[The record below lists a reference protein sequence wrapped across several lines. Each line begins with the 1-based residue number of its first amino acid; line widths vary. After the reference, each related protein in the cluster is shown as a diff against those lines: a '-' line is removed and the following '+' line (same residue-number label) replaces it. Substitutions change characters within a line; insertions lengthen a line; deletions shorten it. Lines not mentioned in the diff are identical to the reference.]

1 MNNFKFRLAFFALLL
16 VVSFSCENEGTD
28 SLSEDPAA
36 LDESLS
42 SDSGGSADGNG
53 NGDNSGLI
61 TAGEWNDLNHWDF
74 WTNLLNGQNFSNMSD
89 HWGFYTENRIALHI
103 TTNGFPAKNVP
114 VRLTNDAAT
123 VWETRTDNLGNAE
136 LWIGLFQPTQEI
148 DLQAYSIY
156 IDGAPSEV
164 VPQWFSDAG
173 VLEFSIDAYAPPQD
187 KVEIAFMVDATGSMS
202 DELEFLK
209 DDLVSVISQVEDQ
222 NTSTSFL
229 TGTVFYR
236 DVGDD
241 YVVRHSGFATDVET
255 TLEFIEAQSADGGGD
270 YPEAVHTALASTLG
284 ELQWSQNATSRLVFM
299 LLDAPPHY
307 EPQIV
312 DNIRQSVQIAATSGI
327 KLIPV
332 SASGI
337 DKETEFLLRFLSVST
352 NGTYVFIT
360 DDSGIGND
368 HLEPS
373 VGQYEVEKLNDLMVR
388 LINKYSE

>member
-1 MNNFKFRLAFFALLL
+1 MNNYLSRFAFVALLL
-16 VVSFSCENEGTD
+16 LFTLSCENEGAD

-36 LDESLS
+36 GLDEFS
-42 SDSGGSADGNG
+42 SDDSNGGGNG
-53 NGDNSGLI
+53 NGDSSGLI
-61 TAGEWNDLNHWDF
+61 TAGEWNDLSQWDF
-74 WTNLLNGQNFSNMSD
+74 WGNLLNEQYFSAMPD
-89 HWGFYTENRIALHI
+89 YWGFYTNNRIALRV
-103 TTNGFPAKNVP
+103 TYNGLPAKNIP
-114 VRLTNDAAT
+114 VSLNNSGGV
-123 VWETRTDNLGNAE
+123 VWETKTDNLGNAE

-148 DLQAYSIY
+148 DLEEYSLH
-156 IDGAPSEV
+156 IDGVLSET
-164 VPQWFSDAG
+164 VPQFFGDAG
-173 VLEFSIDAYAPPQD
+173 VITLSLEAYAPPQD

-209 DDLVSVISQVEDQ
+209 DDLVNVISKVENQ
-222 NTSTSFL
+222 NTNTSFL

-241 YVVRHSGFATDVET
+241 YVVRHSDLSNDVDT
-255 TLEFIEAQSADGGGD
+255 TLEFINAQRADGGGD
-270 YPEAVHTALASTLG
+270 YPEAVHTALDAILSQ
-284 ELQWSQNATSRLVFM
+284 LQWSQNAKSRLVFL

-307 EPQIV
+307 EPQIL
-312 DNIRQSVQIAATSGI
+312 DAIQRSARTAATSGI

-337 DKETEFLLRFLSVST
+337 DRETEFLLRFLSVTT

-373 VGQYEVEKLNDLMVR
+373 VGQYEVEKLNDLIVR

>member
-1 MNNFKFRLAFFALLL
+1 MNNFIARSVFFIVFL
-16 VVSFSCENEGTD
+16 VIASSCENEGTD
-28 SLSEDPAA
+28 SLSEDPDAG
-36 LDESLS
+36 LDEFS
-42 SDSGGSADGNG
+42 SADSDGGGTG

-61 TAGEWNDLNHWDF
+61 TAGEWNDLTHWDF
-74 WTNLLNGQNFSNMSD
+74 WINLLNGQDFSHMSD
-89 HWGFYTENRIALHI
+89 YWGFYTTKRIALHL
-103 TTNGFPAKNVP
+103 TTNGLPAKNIP
-114 VRLTNDAAT
+114 VSLNNASGV

-148 DLQAYSIY
+148 DLETYSIHT
-156 IDGAPSEV
+156 DGVPSEIR
-164 VPQWFSDAG
+164 PQLFSEG
-173 VLEFSIDAYAPPQD
+173 GILELALDAYFPPQN

-209 DDLVSVISQVEDQ
+209 DDLVSVISKVENQ
-222 NTSTSFL
+222 NSDTSFL

-241 YVVRHSGFATDVET
+241 YVVRHSGFSADVET
-255 TLEFIEAQSADGGGD
+255 TLEFIEAQRADGGGD
-270 YPEAVHTALASTLG
+270 YPEAVHSALNSILG
-284 ELQWSQNATSRLVFM
+284 QLQWSENAKSRLVFM

-307 EPQIV
+307 EPQIL
-312 DNIRQSVQIAATSGI
+312 DAIQQSVQKAATSGI

-337 DKETEFLLRFLSVST
+337 DKETEFLLRFLSVAT

-388 LINKYSE
+388 LINTYSE